1 MNLIVDIGNST
12 SKAAVFDGVTMVTR
26 RRLGS
31 HLADDLAMLAS
42 AYPIKACA
50 WASVGPP
57 HPEVGAL
64 LSQLDRDALA
74 ITGSTATPLTLD
86 YQSPATLGAD
96 RLAAA
101 VGAATLRPATD
112 LLIIDAG
119 TCITYDYVTAAG
131 HYLGGNISPGLGM
144 RLRALQ
150 QQTARLPLISA
161 DGPQPEV
168 GYDTTTAI
176 RAGVIGGMIYEIAG
190 YARAFREAHPHG
202 HLYLTGGN
210 AQRFAAHIDA
220 ELCDSLV
227 ETGIN
232 QILLHNRTDD

>member
-12 SKAAVFDGVTMVTR
+12 SKAAVFDGTTLVAR
-26 RRLGS
+26 RRLGV

-42 AYPIKACA
+42 AYSIRACA
-50 WASVGPP
+50 WASVGPA
-57 HPEVGAL
+57 HPEVTAL
-64 LSQLDRDALA
+64 LQQLSHDPLE
-74 ITGSTATPLTLD
+74 IKGTTPTPLTCD
-86 YQSPATLGAD
+86 YQTPATLGAD

-101 VGAATLRPATD
+101 VGAATLHPATD

-119 TCITYDYVTAAG
+119 TCITYDYVTADG

-150 QQTARLPLISA
+150 QQTARLPLVSA
-161 DGPQPEV
+161 DGPLPEV
-168 GYDTTTAI
+168 GCDTSTAI
-176 RAGVIGGMIYEIAG
+176 RAGIIRGMNFEITG
-190 YARAFREAHPHG
+190 YAGDFKAKHPDG

-210 AQRFAAHIDA
+210 APRFAPHLEA
-220 ELCDSLV
+220 ELCDTLV

-232 QILLHNRTDD
+232 QILLYNRR